1 MPPNDASISNS
12 GAQPPRVPQ
21 RPAETPAAPAIP
33 APAVDHVFVQR
44 GLGGATVEKR
54 VERAA

>member
-1 MPPNDASISNS
+1 MPANDASNSNQ
-12 GAQPPRVPQ
+12 GAPQPSAPD
-21 RPAETPAAPAIP
+21 RPVGTPAPAIP

-54 VERAA
+54 AA